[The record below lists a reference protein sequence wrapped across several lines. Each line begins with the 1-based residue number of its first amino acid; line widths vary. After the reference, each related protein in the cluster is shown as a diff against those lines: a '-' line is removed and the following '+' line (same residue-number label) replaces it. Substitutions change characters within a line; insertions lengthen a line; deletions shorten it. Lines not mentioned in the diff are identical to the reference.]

1 MISASSN
8 SRMSY
13 WRRTGWI
20 IILRLG
26 HASFFRNVNH
36 DPRADQRQVR
46 ILAAMQNTVH
56 GEAASREP
64 CLPAAGCITIL
75 DRLLDKFTTIPENGA
90 LQLLR
95 EPENKLNRL
104 EAGEKEHDESFPD
117 GQMDMDE
124 TDIMPPR
131 LEDPPYFI
139 QSFPRVQ
146 KMLHDPYAGNQV
158 KVVPRKRKAF
168 S

>member
-1 MISASSN
+1 MQ
-8 SRMSY
+8 
-13 WRRTGWI
+13 
-20 IILRLG
+20 
-26 HASFFRNVNH
+26 
-36 DPRADQRQVR
+36 D
-46 ILAAMQNTVH
+46 AAY
-56 GEAASREP
+56 GEATSCEP
-64 CLPAAGCITIL
+64 RLPAAGGITIL
-75 DRLLDKFTTIPENGA
+75 DRLLNKFPAVPENGA
-90 LQLLR
+90 FQLLL
-95 EPENKLNRL
+95 EPENKSNRL
-104 EAGEKEHDESFPD
+104 EAWKKKLGGYHEESFPD
-117 GQMDMDE
+117 RQMDMDE